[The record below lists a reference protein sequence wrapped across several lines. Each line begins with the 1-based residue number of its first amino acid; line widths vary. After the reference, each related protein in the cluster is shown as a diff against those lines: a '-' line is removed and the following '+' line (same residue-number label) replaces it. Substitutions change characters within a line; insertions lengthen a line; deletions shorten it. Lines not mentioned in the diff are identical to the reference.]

1 MESFS
6 FYNPTRVLFGKGQ
19 IGKIGKE
26 LKKAD
31 IKSCLMIA
39 GGGSIRKNGVYDQ
52 VCESLKENKIE
63 WIESWGVQPNP
74 TVEKVREMIDL
85 AKESSVD

>member
-1 MESFS
+1 LDAYRKGEKMESFS

-39 GGGSIRKNGVYDQ
+39 EGV
-52 VCESLKENKIE
+52 
-63 WIESWGVQPNP
+63 P
-74 TVEKVREMIDL
+74 
-85 AKESSVD
+85 SVKMEFMTGL